1 MSRADVITLGLVA
14 RDLRRLRKLSER
26 APTDDELRGLSGTFR
41 AMVVDTQPGL
51 QRAWRAASM
60 PGRLIVGAPDLQVV
74 LKGLDLEKVEF
85 AGAGGAELQ
94 GTRIAQSLFYR
105 AALSPSEIESRSAT
119 RSPSFRSYSLARF
132 LDSIGIVVRGRAVTR
147 REMVKFFAIAL
158 GGAHYDMDTGRY
170 GHLIAALHGNVV
182 LAGRS
187 ALFFEYLSLVQQ
199 VLLSPSADELLR
211 RMDDLGEQQT
221 HLG

>member
-1 MSRADVITLGLVA
+1 MTLTLVG
-14 RDLRRLRKLSER
+14 RDLRRLRRLTGR
-26 APTDDELRGLSGTFR
+26 APSDDELRGLSGTFR
-41 AMVVDTQPGL
+41 AMVLDAQPGL

-60 PGRLIVGAPDLQVV
+60 PGRFIVDAPDLRAA
-74 LKGLDLEKVEF
+74 LTGLELEKVEF

-94 GTRIAQSLFYR
+94 GARIAQSLLRR
-105 AALSPSEIESRSAT
+105 AALSPSEINSRSAT
-119 RSPSFRSYSLARF
+119 RGPPFQSYSLARF
-132 LDSIGIVVRGRAVTR
+132 LDSTGVVVSGHLVTR
-147 REMVKFFAIAL
+147 REIVKFFAIAL

-211 RMDDLGEQQT
+211 RIDDIREQLT